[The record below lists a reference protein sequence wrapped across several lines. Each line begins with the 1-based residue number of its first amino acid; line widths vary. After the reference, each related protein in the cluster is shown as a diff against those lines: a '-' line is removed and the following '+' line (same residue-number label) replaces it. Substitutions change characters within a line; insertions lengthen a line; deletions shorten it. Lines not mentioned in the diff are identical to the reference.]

1 MKKTTLILSFF
12 FILLNSYALA
22 KIAIVDIQYLLQ
34 NSKKGVS
41 IQKDFKNQTKK
52 ITTKFKK
59 KEKELREKELNI
71 SSKKNVLSEQDF
83 NKEVS
88 NFKKEV
94 SKYNLERKK
103 DSDDINKKKNAEI
116 VNLLKEINI
125 ILLNYSKENNLTT
138 IIDKKYIIISKSEN
152 DITENIL
159 KKLD

>member
-1 MKKTTLILSFF
+1 MLTSSVT
-12 FILLNSYALA
+12 A

-41 IQKDFKNQTKK
+41 IQKDFKIQNEK
-52 ITTKFKK
+52 IINKFKK

-71 SSKKNVLSEQDF
+71 SSKKNILSEQDF
-83 NKEVS
+83 NKEVL

-94 SKYNLERKK
+94 SNYNLERKK
-103 DSDDINKKKNAEI
+103 KSDDINKKRNAEI

-125 ILLNYSKENNLTT
+125 VILKYSKENDLTT

-152 DITENIL
+152 DITKNIL
-159 KKLD
+159 EKLD